1 MSRSALVLALGFVLL
16 ARTAY
21 AGEEAP
27 RFVRAPQGV
36 VHPGDVIEL
45 EWSVEGGAV
54 DELEVVLAVDE
65 GRRFTV
71 RVTPELDPT
80 TSRWSWKVPDLPSA
94 HARLAIRYGEEDEE
108 RISDPT
114 PEFRIEPKADQKT
127 SAPAVARVWIS
138 RPGLPADWWDEADA
152 PPVSGADPQLAGRE
166 TLAPCDAPARSA
178 TLPPRSNDADA
189 RRDCSS
195 TPLHGEAA
203 AASVT
208 RSQCSAAEPRFF
220 PLRE

>member
-1 MSRSALVLALGFVLL
+1 MSRPAFLLALGLLVLARAVH
-16 ARTAY
+16 

-45 EWSVEGGAV
+45 EWSVEGEDV

-65 GRRFTV
+65 GQRFTV
-71 RVTPELDPT
+71 RVTPELEPT
-80 TSRWSWKVPDLPSA
+80 THRWSWTVPDLPSA
-94 HARLAIRYGEEDEE
+94 HARLAIRFGEEDRE
-108 RISDPT
+108 RISEPT
-114 PEFRIEPKADQKT
+114 PEFRIEPAARQAV
-127 SAPAVARVWIS
+127 APTVARVWIS
-138 RPGLPADWWDEADA
+138 RPGLAAGWWDEADA
-152 PPVSGADPQLAGRE
+152 PPVRGADQLAGGE

-178 TLPPRSNDADA
+178 TLPRRSNDVDA
-189 RRDCSS
+189 RPDRSS

-208 RSQCSAAEPRFF
+208 SSQCSAVSPRFV

>member
-1 MSRSALVLALGFVLL
+1 MSRSALFLALGLVLL
-16 ARTAY
+16 VRTAH
-21 AGEEAP
+21 AGEDAP

-45 EWSVEGGAV
+45 EWSVEGGDV

-71 RVTPELDPT
+71 RVTPELEPT
-80 TSRWSWKVPDLPSA
+80 AHRWSWKVPDLPSA
-94 HARLAIRYGEEDEE
+94 HARLAIRYGEEEEE
-108 RISDPT
+108 RISEPT
-114 PEFRIEPKADQKT
+114 PEFRIERKAKQA
-127 SAPAVARVWIS
+127 SAPTVARVWIS
-138 RPGLPADWWDEADA
+138 RPGQSADWWDEADA
-152 PPVSGADPQLAGRE
+152 PPVHGADPHLAGGE

-178 TLPPRSNDADA
+178 TLPSRSNDADA
-189 RRDCSS
+189 RRDRSS

-208 RSQCSAAEPRFF
+208 RSQCSAAVPRYV

>member
-1 MSRSALVLALGFVLL
+1 MSRRALLLALGLVLL
-16 ARTAY
+16 AGTAR
-21 AGEEAP
+21 AGEAP

-45 EWSVEGGAV
+45 EWTGGNV

-71 RVTPELDPT
+71 RVTPELERT
-80 TSRWSWKVPDLPSA
+80 TSRWSWTVPDLPSA

-114 PEFRIEPKADQKT
+114 PEFRIEPRARQA
-127 SAPAVARVWIS
+127 SAPTVARVWIS
-138 RPGLPADWWDEADA
+138 RPGLPVDWWDEADA
-152 PPVSGADPQLAGRE
+152 PPVRGADHQLAGRE

-178 TLPPRSNDADA
+178 TLPRRSNDADA
-189 RRDCSS
+189 RCERSS

-203 AASVT
+203 AASVI
-208 RSQCSAAEPRFF
+208 RSQCSAAEPRFV